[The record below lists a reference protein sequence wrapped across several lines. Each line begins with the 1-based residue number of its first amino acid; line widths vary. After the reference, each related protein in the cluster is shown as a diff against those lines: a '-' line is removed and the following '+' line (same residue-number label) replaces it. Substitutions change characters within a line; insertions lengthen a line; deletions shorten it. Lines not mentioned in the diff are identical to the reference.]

1 MSHPI
6 ARRLAEAGVVLVVR
20 ETTTEAARARIA
32 AGRAAGL
39 VAFEIALSTPSAME
53 LIRDLAADPAL
64 LVGAGSVRTAAEA
77 YACGEAGARFLVC
90 PWNEPEI
97 VPAGKRFGACVMLGA
112 LTPDEVVE
120 ALEGFADAV
129 SVFPAPSL
137 GGPAHIRA
145 LRTLFPD
152 VAFYPSGG
160 IVAPRRCA
168 TIATP
173 ARPSSASTARRASP
187 LSRKTTTPD
196 CRSGGPRS
204 AARSP

>member
-6 ARRLAEAGVVLVVR
+6 ARRLAEAGSVLIVR
-20 ETTTEAARARIA
+20 EATPQAARARIA
-32 AGRAAGL
+32 EGRAAGL
-39 VAFEIALSTPSAME
+39 VAFEIALSTPSAIE
-53 LIRDLAADPAL
+53 LIRDFAADPAL
-64 LVGAGSVRTAAEA
+64 VIGAGTVRTAAEA

-137 GGPAHIRA
+137 GGAAHIRA
-145 LRTLFPD
+145 LRTVFPE

-160 IVAPRRCA
+160 IAAAEAMAYR
-168 TIATP
+168 
-173 ARPSSASTARRASP
+173 
-187 LSRKTTTPD
+187 D
-196 CRSGGPRS
+196 GG
-204 AARSP
+204 AAFVGIDRIEA